1 MVSVRVRGVG
11 EGGVEGGRGEF
22 WVSVRVGMR
31 GVNVG
36 EDDEG
41 EGEGRSEGESKGEGE
56 CEGVG

>member
-11 EGGVEGGRGEF
+11 EGGVEF

-31 GVNVG
+31 GVNGG

-56 CEGVG
+56 CEGVGLGLG

>member
-11 EGGVEGGRGEF
+11 EGGVEF

-41 EGEGRSEGESKGEGE
+41 EGEGED
-56 CEGVG
+56 

>member
-1 MVSVRVRGVG
+1 MVSVSVRGVG

-31 GVNVG
+31 GVNGG

-41 EGEGRSEGESKGEGE
+41 EGEGRSEGESKG
-56 CEGVG
+56 